1 MAIKRRMGMK
11 NGMNET
17 EQYLREVLYYDPKA
31 IVKAFEHNIKEN
43 TYKQMKK
50 ENIIPMIE
58 ALLNEEE
65 TVIEDDLQ
73 GIPPVITLH
82 CDMEDG
88 DLQTGKLLILHL
100 HNNNRI

>member
-1 MAIKRRMGMK
+1 MK
-11 NGMNET
+11 NEMNET

-31 IVKAFEHNIKEN
+31 IVQAFEHDIKEN

-50 ENIIPMIE
+50 ENIIPTIE

-73 GIPPVITLH
+73 GIPSSILMH
-82 CDMEDG
+82 YDMEEDNP
-88 DLQTGKLLILHL
+88 QTGKLLILHL

>member
-1 MAIKRRMGMK
+1 MK
-11 NGMNET
+11 NEMNET

-31 IVKAFEHNIKEN
+31 IVQAFEHDIKEN

-50 ENIIPMIE
+50 ENIIPTIE

-82 CDMEDG
+82 YKMEEDN
-88 DLQTGKLLILHL
+88 LQTGKLLILHL
-100 HNNNRI
+100 HINNRI

>member
-1 MAIKRRMGMK
+1 MK
-11 NGMNET
+11 NEMNET
-17 EQYLREVLYYDPKA
+17 EQYLREVLYYDSKA
-31 IVKAFEHNIKEN
+31 IVQAFEHNIKEN

-73 GIPPVITLH
+73 GIPLVITLH
-82 CDMEDG
+82 YDMEEDNP
-88 DLQTGKLLILHL
+88 QTGKLLILHL

>member
-1 MAIKRRMGMK
+1 MK
-11 NGMNET
+11 NEMNET

-31 IVKAFEHNIKEN
+31 IVKAFEHEIKEN

-50 ENIIPMIE
+50 ENIVPTIE

-82 CDMEDG
+82 CDMEG
-88 DLQTGKLLILHL
+88 GNLQTGKLLILHL
-100 HNNNRI
+100 HIKNRI

>member
-1 MAIKRRMGMK
+1 MK
-11 NGMNET
+11 NEMNET

-31 IVKAFEHNIKEN
+31 IVKAFEHDIKEN

-82 CDMEDG
+82 YDMEDG

-100 HNNNRI
+100 HIKNRI

>member
-1 MAIKRRMGMK
+1 MK

-17 EQYLREVLYYDPKA
+17 EKYLREVLYYDSKA
-31 IVKAFEHNIKEN
+31 IVQAFEHDIKEN

-73 GIPPVITLH
+73 GIPSSILMH
-82 CDMEDG
+82 YDMEEDNP
-88 DLQTGKLLILHL
+88 QTGKLLILHL

>member
-1 MAIKRRMGMK
+1 MK
-11 NGMNET
+11 NEMNET
-17 EQYLREVLYYDPKA
+17 EQYLREVLYYDPKS
-31 IVKAFEHNIKEN
+31 ICQAFEHDIKEN

-50 ENIIPMIE
+50 ENIIPTIE

-65 TVIEDDLQ
+65 TVVEDDLQ

-82 CDMEDG
+82 YDMEEDN
-88 DLQTGKLLILHL
+88 LQTGKLLILHL

>member
-1 MAIKRRMGMK
+1 MK
-11 NGMNET
+11 NEMNET
-17 EQYLREVLYYDPKA
+17 EQYLREILYYDPKA
-31 IVKAFEHNIKEN
+31 IVQAFEHDIKEN

-73 GIPPVITLH
+73 GVVSSIVLH
-82 CDMEDG
+82 YDMEEG
-88 DLQTGKLLILHL
+88 NPQTGKLLILHL
-100 HNNNRI
+100 HTKNRI

>member
-1 MAIKRRMGMK
+1 MK

-31 IVKAFEHNIKEN
+31 IVQAFEHNIKEN

-58 ALLNEEE
+58 GLLNEEE

-73 GIPPVITLH
+73 GIPSSILMH
-82 CDMEDG
+82 YDMEEDNP
-88 DLQTGKLLILHL
+88 QTGKLLILHL

>member
-1 MAIKRRMGMK
+1 MK
-11 NGMNET
+11 NEMNET
-17 EQYLREVLYYDPKA
+17 EKYLREVLYYDPKA
-31 IVKAFEHNIKEN
+31 IVQAFEHDIKEN

-50 ENIIPMIE
+50 ENIIPTIE

-73 GIPPVITLH
+73 GIPSVITLH
-82 CDMEDG
+82 YDMEDG

-100 HNNNRI
+100 HIKNRI

>member
-1 MAIKRRMGMK
+1 MK

-17 EQYLREVLYYDPKA
+17 EQYLREILYYDPKA
-31 IVKAFEHNIKEN
+31 IVQAFEHDIKEN

-50 ENIIPMIE
+50 ENIIPTIE
-58 ALLNEEE
+58 TLLNEEE

-82 CDMEDG
+82 YKMEEDN
-88 DLQTGKLLILHL
+88 LQTGKLLILHL
-100 HNNNRI
+100 HIKDRF

>member
-1 MAIKRRMGMK
+1 MK
-11 NGMNET
+11 NEMNET

-31 IVKAFEHNIKEN
+31 IVQAFEHDIKEN

-50 ENIIPMIE
+50 ENIVPMIE

-73 GIPPVITLH
+73 GIPSVITLH
-82 CDMEDG
+82 YDMEEDN
-88 DLQTGKLLILHL
+88 LQTGKLLILHL
-100 HNNNRI
+100 HIKDRI

>member
-1 MAIKRRMGMK
+1 MK

-31 IVKAFEHNIKEN
+31 IVQAFEHNIKEN

-73 GIPPVITLH
+73 GIPSSILMH
-82 CDMEDG
+82 YDMEDG

-100 HNNNRI
+100 HTKNRI

>member
-1 MAIKRRMGMK
+1 MK
-11 NGMNET
+11 NEMNET

-43 TYKQMKK
+43 TYKQIKK

-58 ALLNEEE
+58 TLLNEEE

-82 CDMEDG
+82 YYMEEG
-88 DLQTGKLLILHL
+88 NLQTGKLLILHL
-100 HNNNRI
+100 HIKNRI

>member
-11 NGMNET
+11 NEMNET

-31 IVKAFEHNIKEN
+31 IVKAFEHDIKEN

>member
-1 MAIKRRMGMK
+1 MK
-11 NGMNET
+11 NEMNET

-31 IVKAFEHNIKEN
+31 IVKAFEHDIKEN

-50 ENIIPMIE
+50 ENIIPMVE
-58 ALLNEEE
+58 ALVNEEE

-73 GIPPVITLH
+73 GIPSSILMH
-82 CDMEDG
+82 YDMEDG

-100 HNNNRI
+100 HNSNRI

>member
-1 MAIKRRMGMK
+1 MK
-11 NGMNET
+11 NEMNET

-31 IVKAFEHNIKEN
+31 IVQAFEHNIKEN

-50 ENIIPMIE
+50 ENIIPTIE

-73 GIPPVITLH
+73 CAMPTILLH
-82 CDMEDG
+82 YDMEKG
-88 DLQTGKLLILHL
+88 DIQTGKLLILHIY
-100 HNNNRI
+100 NNDRF

>member
-1 MAIKRRMGMK
+1 MK
-11 NGMNET
+11 NEMNET
-17 EQYLREVLYYDPKA
+17 EKYLREVLYYDPKA
-31 IVKAFEHNIKEN
+31 IVQAFEHDIKEN

-65 TVIEDDLQ
+65 TVVEDDLQ
-73 GIPPVITLH
+73 GIPSSILMH
-82 CDMEDG
+82 YDMEDG